1 MVTFIGNSFPQ
12 SRKDAKAEVGGIIS
26 AGFAILNDMRK
37 NLIFA
42 LLLLC
47 LLSISALAQRDK
59 TDSLKVGE
67 TAPEFSLVSD
77 SGKTV
82 SSSSLKGPVVIVFYR
97 AYWCPFCVRQLADLR
112 SLKQDRFTVVA
123 ISPDPI
129 ERLKETKSK
138 VAKDGKGEIPF
149 ALLSDP
155 GSKTVNAF
163 GVYDPTYA
171 GQDVDGIPRASI
183 FILDKDRK
191 VVWANVSMDYKKRP
205 TLDEVRAAVALAKGS
220 NE

>member
-1 MVTFIGNSFPQ
+1 MGIVEYM
-12 SRKDAKAEVGGIIS
+12 RKKLIS
-26 AGFAILNDMRK
+26 TIFLVCLFAI
-37 NLIFA
+37 A
-42 LLLLC
+42 V
-47 LLSISALAQRDK
+47 AAQRDR
-59 TDSLKVGE
+59 TDALKVGE
-67 TAPEFSLVSD
+67 NAPDFSLVD
-77 SGKTV
+77 DGGKTV
-82 SSSSLKGPVVIVFYR
+82 TLSALGKPTVVVFYR

-112 SLKQDRFTVVA
+112 SLKQDGFTLLA

-129 ERLKETKSK
+129 NRLKETKSK

-205 TLDEVRAAVALAKGS
+205 TVDEVRAAVAKLK
-220 NE
+220 

>member
-1 MVTFIGNSFPQ
+1 
-12 SRKDAKAEVGGIIS
+12 
-26 AGFAILNDMRK
+26 MRR
-37 NLIFA
+37 NLIFSA
-42 LLLLC
+42 LLVC
-47 LLSISALAQRDK
+47 LLSFAAYGQRDK
-59 TDSLKVGE
+59 TDALKVGE
-67 TAPEFSLVSD
+67 TAPDFSLVND
-77 SGKTV
+77 GGKTV
-82 SSSSLKGPVVIVFYR
+82 SLSSLKGPVVIVFYR

-112 SLKQDRFTVVA
+112 SLKQEGFTIVA

-129 ERLKETKSK
+129 DRLKETKSK

-191 VVWANVSMDYKKRP
+191 VVWANVSLDYKKRP
-205 TLDEVRAAVALAKGS
+205 TLDEIRAELAKLK
-220 NE
+220 

>member
-1 MVTFIGNSFPQ
+1 MRTLNQ
-12 SRKDAKAEVGGIIS
+12 D
-26 AGFAILNDMRK
+26 GFTI
-37 NLIFA
+37 
-42 LLLLC
+42 
-47 LLSISALAQRDK
+47 
-59 TDSLKVGE
+59 
-67 TAPEFSLVSD
+67 
-77 SGKTV
+77 
-82 SSSSLKGPVVIVFYR
+82 
-97 AYWCPFCVRQLADLR
+97 
-112 SLKQDRFTVVA
+112 VA

-129 ERLKETKSK
+129 ERLKQTK
-138 VAKDGKGEIPF
+138 AKIAQDGKGEIPF

-205 TLDEVRAAVALAKGS
+205 TLDEIRTELAKLK
-220 NE
+220 

>member
-1 MVTFIGNSFPQ
+1 MMKSER
-12 SRKDAKAEVGGIIS
+12 S
-26 AGFAILNDMRK
+26 
-37 NLIFA
+37 
-42 LLLLC
+42 
-47 LLSISALAQRDK
+47 K
-59 TDSLKVGE
+59 TDALVVGE
-67 TAPEFSLVSD
+67 TAPDFSLVSD

-82 SSSSLKGPVVIVFYR
+82 KLSSIKGTTVIVFYR
-97 AYWCPFCVRQLADLR
+97 AYWCPFCVRQLADMR
-112 SLKQDRFTVVA
+112 NLKQDGFTVLA

-191 VVWANVSMDYKKRP
+191 VVWANVSLDYKKRP
-205 TLDEVRAAVALAKGS
+205 TLDEIRAEVAKVK
-220 NE
+220 

>member
-1 MVTFIGNSFPQ
+1 MM
-12 SRKDAKAEVGGIIS
+12 KDLTS
-26 AGFAILNDMRK
+26 AAMLV
-37 NLIFA
+37 
-42 LLLLC
+42 C
-47 LLSISALAQRDK
+47 LLAFAALAQAPNKPTMSERSR
-59 TDSLKVGE
+59 TDALMVGE
-67 TAPEFSLVSD
+67 SAPDFSLVDD

-82 SSSSLKGPVVIVFYR
+82 QLSAIKGTKVIVFYR

-112 SLKQDRFTVVA
+112 ALKQEGFTILA

-129 ERLKETKSK
+129 NRLKETKAK

-155 GSKTVNAF
+155 GSKTVDAF

-171 GQDVDGIPRASI
+171 GQEVDGIPRASI
-183 FILDKDRK
+183 FILDIDQK

-205 TLDEVRAAVALAKGS
+205 TVDEIRKALSQEAGR
-220 NE
+220 

>member
-1 MVTFIGNSFPQ
+1 M
-12 SRKDAKAEVGGIIS
+12 RKELIS
-26 AGFAILNDMRK
+26 AF
-37 NLIFA
+37 
-42 LLLLC
+42 LLLC
-47 LLSISALAQRDK
+47 LLSVAAIAQSDK
-59 TDSLKVGE
+59 AMTSERSRTDALKVGE
-67 TAPEFSLVSD
+67 TAPDFSLVSD

-82 SSSSLKGPVVIVFYR
+82 QLSAIKGTKVVVFYR

-112 SLKQDRFTVVA
+112 ELKQDGFTIFA

-129 ERLKETKSK
+129 SRLNETKAK

-155 GSKTVNAF
+155 GSKTVNAY

-183 FILDKDRK
+183 FILDKDQK

-205 TLDEVRAAVALAKGS
+205 TVDEVREAVLSARS
-220 NE
+220 RN

>member
-1 MVTFIGNSFPQ
+1 MS
-12 SRKDAKAEVGGIIS
+12 
-26 AGFAILNDMRK
+26 K
-37 NLIFA
+37 NLIFST
-42 LLLLC
+42 LVLC
-47 LLSISALAQRDK
+47 LLSVAALAQRDK
-59 TDSLKVGE
+59 TEALKVGE
-67 TAPEFSLVSD
+67 TAPDFSLVSD
-77 SGKTV
+77 IGKTV
-82 SSSSLKGPVVIVFYR
+82 SLSSVKGPVVIVFYR

-112 SLKQDRFTVVA
+112 SLKQDGFTLVA

-155 GSKTVNAF
+155 GSKTVNAY

-183 FILDKDRK
+183 FILDKNRK

-205 TLDEVRAAVALAKGS
+205 TLDEVRAELAKLK
-220 NE
+220 

>member
-1 MVTFIGNSFPQ
+1 M
-12 SRKDAKAEVGGIIS
+12 
-26 AGFAILNDMRK
+26 NDMRT
-37 NLIFA
+37 NLISA
-42 LLLLC
+42 AILVG
-47 LLSISALAQRDK
+47 LLSIAALAQGNMMMSERSK
-59 TDSLKVGE
+59 TDALKVGE
-67 TAPEFSLVSD
+67 TAPDFSLVSD

-82 SSSSLKGPVVIVFYR
+82 TLSSIKGTKVVVFYR
-97 AYWCPFCVRQLADLR
+97 AYWCPFCVRQLADMR
-112 SLKQDRFTVVA
+112 NLKQDGFTVLA

-138 VAKDGKGEIPF
+138 VAKDGKGAIPF

-171 GQDVDGIPRASI
+171 GQDVDGIPRAAI

-205 TLDEVRAAVALAKGS
+205 TLDEIRVELAKVK
-220 NE
+220 

>member
-1 MVTFIGNSFPQ
+1 
-12 SRKDAKAEVGGIIS
+12 
-26 AGFAILNDMRK
+26 MRK
-37 NLIFA
+37 NLIFGA
-42 LLLLC
+42 ILVC
-47 LLSISALAQRDK
+47 LLSVAAFAQGNNMMTAERSKTHAL
-59 TDSLKVGE
+59 TVGE
-67 TAPEFSLVSD
+67 TAPDFSLID
-77 SGKTV
+77 DKGKTV
-82 SSSSLKGPVVIVFYR
+82 ALSSIKGTTVIVFYR

-112 SLKQDRFTVVA
+112 NLKQDGFTILA

-171 GQDVDGIPRASI
+171 GQDVDGIPRAAI
-183 FILDKDRK
+183 FILDKDRRI
-191 VVWANVSMDYKKRP
+191 VWANVSMDYKKRP
-205 TLDEVRAAVALAKGS
+205 TLDEIRAKLEKIKM
-220 NE
+220 N

>member
-1 MVTFIGNSFPQ
+1 
-12 SRKDAKAEVGGIIS
+12 
-26 AGFAILNDMRK
+26 MRK
-37 NLIFA
+37 
-42 LLLLC
+42 LLLGIVIVGVLT
-47 LLSISALAQRDK
+47 AAAVAQREK
-59 TDSLKVGE
+59 TDALKVGE
-67 TAPEFSLVSD
+67 TAPDFSLVSD
-77 SGKTV
+77 AGKTV
-82 SSSSLKGPVVIVFYR
+82 ALSSVKGTTVIVFYR

-112 SLKQDRFTVVA
+112 SLKQDGFTLLA
-123 ISPDPI
+123 ITPDSI
-129 ERLKETKSK
+129 DRLKETKSK

-191 VVWANVSMDYKKRP
+191 VVWSSVSLDYKKRT
-205 TLDEVRAAVALAKGS
+205 TLDEIRAELAKVK
-220 NE
+220 